1 MILCVD
7 LTSCSCICIALDV
20 CINYVY
26 RWWPSE
32 ICHPEHV
39 PLNLQQRS
47 HALGEF
53 AVHFLGSNDYYWMHR
68 GRVFPY
74 QEGDKGSKESIGQKN
89 LNKSYKLGK
98 YNTNWAT

>member
-1 MILCVD
+1 MVRRVQIKWSALYY
-7 LTSCSCICIALDV
+7 CISFC
-20 CINYVY
+20 

-39 PLNLQQRS
+39 PVNLQQRA

-74 QEGDKGSKESIGQKN
+74 QEGDKGSKECIGQKN
-89 LNKSYKLGK
+89 LQKSYKLG
-98 YNTNWAT
+98 